1 MSKILII
8 RFSAL
13 GDVAMT
19 IPVIY
24 SLAMAQP
31 LLEITVLS
39 AKFMQPLFE
48 HLPKNVKF
56 IGADLKGKHK
66 GIKGLNILYNELKLE
81 RFDYVAD
88 FHSVLRSKYIRF
100 RFLLGGAKTAAINKG
115 RRNKRKLTLKN
126 NKILVPLKSSFFRYK
141 EVLDELGFHFE
152 LHFDSVFSNMKVD
165 LTQKADQAALKS
177 DFKWIGI
184 APFAKHKGKIYP
196 LELQEK
202 VIAHFTN
209 DYRVK
214 VFIFG
219 GGESENDVVNNWSEM
234 YPSIVS
240 MVGKLNMSQELLLMS
255 QLDVMLSMDSA
266 NMHLASLVGT
276 KVVSVWGATHPYAGF
291 MGWKQISE
299 NAIQVDLACRPC
311 SIYGNKPCYRG
322 DYACL
327 YQITPTTIIKRIEKI
342 VFQSSANE
350 NSKTSIKISK

>member
-24 SLAMAQP
+24 SLAVAHP
-31 LLEITVLS
+31 TLEITVLS
-39 AKFMQPLFE
+39 AKWLQPLFE
-48 HLPKNVKF
+48 HLPENVKF

-66 GIKGLNILYNELKLE
+66 GIKGLNVLYNELKTE
-81 RFDYVAD
+81 KFDYVAD
-88 FHSVLRSKYIRF
+88 FHSVLRSQYLKF
-100 RFLLGGAKTAAINKG
+100 RFLLGGAKTAEINKG
-115 RRNKRKLTLKN
+115 RAEKWKLSLKN
-126 NKILVPLKSSFFRYK
+126 NKQLAPLQSGFSRYH
-141 EVLDELGFHFE
+141 EVLRKLGFNFE
-152 LHFDSVFSNMKVD
+152 LQFESIFANTKVD
-165 LTQKADQAALKS
+165 ITQKNEQTALKA

-202 VIAHFTN
+202 VIAHFAKDN
-209 DYRVK
+209 RVK

-219 GGESENDVVNNWSEM
+219 GGENENIVVNNWSER

-266 NMHLASLVGT
+266 NMHLASLVNT
-276 KVVSVWGATHPYAGF
+276 KVVSIWGATHPYAGF
-291 MGWKQISE
+291 MGWNQTEE
-299 NAIQVDLACRPC
+299 NAIQLDLVCRPC

-327 YQITPTTIIKRIEKI
+327 YQITPTTIYKRIEAI
-342 VFQSSANE
+342 IFQPSEKSDSNL
-350 NSKTSIKISK
+350 TISK

>member
-24 SLAMAQP
+24 SLAVAHP

-39 AKFMQPLFE
+39 AKWLQPLFDY
-48 HLPKNVKF
+48 LPNNVKF
-56 IGADLKGKHK
+56 AGADLKGKHK
-66 GIKGLNILYNELKLE
+66 GINGLNTLYNELKRE
-81 RFDYVAD
+81 KFDYVAD
-88 FHSVLRSKYIRF
+88 FHSVLRSQFLSF
-100 RFLLGGAKTAAINKG
+100 RFMLGGIKTAKINKG
-115 RRNKRKLTLKN
+115 RDEKRKLTLKN
-126 NKILVPLKSSFFRYK
+126 EKQLVPLKSGFSRYH
-141 EVLDELGFHFE
+141 EVLQNLGFSFE
-152 LHFDSVFSNMKVD
+152 LHFDSVFTNTKVD
-165 LTQKADQAALKS
+165 LAQKNDQATLKA

-202 VIAHFTN
+202 VIAHFAN
-209 DYRVK
+209 DHRVK

-219 GGESENDVVNNWSEM
+219 GGESENNVVNNWSEN

-266 NMHLASLVGT
+266 NMHLASLVNT
-276 KVVSVWGATHPYAGF
+276 KVVSVWGATHPFAGF
-291 MGWKQISE
+291 MGWNQTSDS
-299 NAIQVDLACRPC
+299 AIQVDLTCRPC

-327 YQITPTTIIKRIEKI
+327 YQITPTTIIKRIEAILYQPSVLEK
-342 VFQSSANE
+342 FDS
-350 NSKTSIKISK
+350 TLTISK